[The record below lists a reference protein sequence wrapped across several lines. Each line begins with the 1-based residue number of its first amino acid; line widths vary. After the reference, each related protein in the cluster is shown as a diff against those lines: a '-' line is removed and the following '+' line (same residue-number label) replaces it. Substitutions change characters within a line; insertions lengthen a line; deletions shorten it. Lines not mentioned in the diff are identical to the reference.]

1 MIYNFRD
8 SLPNMSVFIVQAV
21 RTPVGR
27 FGGSLKDIPA
37 QNLGAVAIKALLRKE
52 GLKPVSG
59 KNNQLSMIKPGMVS
73 LEERFHDYEDGEEIQ
88 IDEVIMGNVLQASL
102 GQNPA
107 RQASI
112 FAGIPKETP
121 AMTINKVCGSG
132 LKAIAIA
139 VSSIEAGENEV
150 VIAGG
155 MESMSNAPYCVPMAR
170 WGCRMFNSELIDIMV
185 HDGLW
190 EKFYDYHMGFTAEN
204 IVEMYGISREEQ
216 DELALE
222 SHMRAIRAI
231 DNNLFED
238 EIIPVPVPSSKKGKI
253 SGKGKGN
260 SDDFGFVV
268 KEDEHP
274 RRDTT
279 FEKLSK
285 LPPAF
290 KKGGSVTA
298 GNASGIND
306 GASALLLMNSEKVEQ
321 FSLKPLGKVVSYASG
336 ALDPAYMGLGSV
348 PAVIK
353 ALDRAGL
360 SLDDIDLIELNEA
373 FAAQSIAVMRE
384 LGIDNT
390 RVNVNGSGISLGHPI
405 GATGARI
412 STTLLHEMNRRN
424 VEYGLSALCIGGGM
438 GFAMIFEKP

>member
-1 MIYNFRD
+1 MIYNLRY
-8 SLPNMSVFIVQAV
+8 SLHNMSVFVVQAV

-27 FGGSLKDIPA
+27 FGGSLKDIRA
-37 QNLGAVAIKALLRKE
+37 QNLGAIAIKGLLKKE

-59 KNNQLSMIKPGMVS
+59 QENYLSKIKPGMVE
-73 LEERFHDYEDGEEIQ
+73 LEERFYDYEDGKEVQ
-88 IDEVIMGNVLQASL
+88 VDEVIMGNVLQASL

-112 FAGIPKETP
+112 FAGVPKETP
-121 AMTINKVCGSG
+121 AMTVNKVCGSG

-139 VSSIEAGENEV
+139 ANSIESGENEV

-155 MESMSNAPYCVPMAR
+155 MESMSNSPYCVPMAR
-170 WGCRMFNSELIDIMV
+170 WGCRMFNSEMIDIMV

-190 EKFYDYHMGFTAEN
+190 ERFYDYHMGFTAEN
-204 IVEMYGISREEQ
+204 LVEMYDISREEQ

-222 SHMRAIRAI
+222 SHMRAINAI
-231 DNNLFED
+231 DKNLFD
-238 EIIPVPVPSSKKGKI
+238 NEIIPVPVSVPKGKVKVKRRG
-253 SGKGKGN
+253 SGEN
-260 SDDFGFVV
+260 SNPEYFKV
-268 KEDEHP
+268 DEHP

-279 FEKLSK
+279 LEKLSR

-306 GASALLLMNSEKVEQ
+306 GASALLLMNSEKVEEL
-321 FSLKPLGKVVSYASG
+321 SLKPLGKVVSYASG
-336 ALDPAYMGLGSV
+336 AIDPAYMGLGSV
-348 PAVIK
+348 PAIIK
-353 ALDRAGL
+353 ALDRAEL

-373 FAAQSIAVMRE
+373 FAAQSIAVLRE
-384 LGIDNT
+384 LELDND
-390 RVNVNGSGISLGHPI
+390 RVNPNGSGISLGHPI

-412 STTLLHEMNRRN
+412 STTLLHEMKRRN
-424 VEYGLSALCIGGGM
+424 AEYGLAALCIGGGM
-438 GFAMIFEKP
+438 GFAIIFERP